1 MRRNSDVLYFLQN
14 IRDESH
20 RFAIEFQRK
29 LKRKHTLHSI
39 IDDVPGIGPK
49 RRRLLLNHF
58 GSLTGLKQASTEEIL
73 QVPGIPEKLAAEI
86 QSHLN
91 Q

>member
-1 MRRNSDVLYFLQN
+1 MPRNSDVLYFLQN

-29 LKRKHTLHSI
+29 LKRKHTLHSK
-39 IDDVPGIGPK
+39 IDDIPGIGPK

-73 QVPGIPEKLAAEI
+73 QVPAISEKLAFEI
-86 QSHLN
+86 WTHLN

>member
-1 MRRNSDVLYFLQN
+1 MLYLLQN

-29 LKRKHTLHSI
+29 LKRQHTLHSK
-39 IDDVPGIGPK
+39 IDHIQGVGPK

-58 GSLTGLKQASTEEIL
+58 GSLKALKQASIEEIL
-73 QVPGIPEKLAAEI
+73 KVPGIPEKLALDI
-86 QSHLN
+86 RTFLN
-91 Q
+91 